1 MEKLPQQIRRVI
13 VAEINTRNAELLEN
27 TKKIDA
33 QNRVLVSK
41 VHNLQVEVQETNK
54 KLTTLLAS
62 LFDIMHQDG
71 PTMNEAQSVIRD
83 FLFNKHKQP

>member
-1 MEKLPQQIRRVI
+1 MEKLPQQIRRVV

>member
-54 KLTTLLAS
+54 NLTTLLAS

>member
-33 QNRVLVSK
+33 KNRVLVSK

>member
-83 FLFNKHKQP
+83 FLFNTHKQP